1 MQILFTSQN
10 FTQTFCKLITMLD
23 MYLQPPFLIF
33 SIHQF
38 HLISLKT
45 DHGWRLNAI
54 SSCVHLSRILGFA
67 LISTFFST
75 STSSISYFLLAS
87 SSFAIKCYFIRQYFR
102 STHSLAGFHFGN
114 CSLKPSTLWIGWL
127 HLLKIY
133 IFEIPKS
140 KIGELSCFKLS

>member
-114 CSLKPSTLWIGWL
+114 CSSQSEYVVNWMTSTENLYFW
-127 HLLKIY
+127 KKKKKCY
-133 IFEIPKS
+133 AA
-140 KIGELSCFKLS
+140 